1 MMAVATRLLLNTV
14 DDLLKLRAD
23 IALRQR
29 QYTVKTSKSRKMPS
43 SKGLAIL
50 QGLMV

>member
-23 IALRQR
+23 IALRHW
-29 QYTVKTSKSRKMPS
+29 QYTVKTGKC
-43 SKGLAIL
+43 GAL
-50 QGLMV
+50 GG